1 MTPYQFLDPYNIIL
15 PRPESFEVGHFI
27 SILAL
32 NGLLRGSR
40 VVVRQCCSD
49 PKIGMQLR
57 FGSNSTV
64 EFDSTIPQKFRLPY
78 CSGFMMLQ
86 GDLLI
91 MNALTAEPY
100 CGCDP
105 LLLRQY
111 YFSPLGLCYEHNTR
125 GPCETGL
132 LFAYNH
138 TAQVSQFEAW
148 KIQTQ
153 QMCMKI
159 IDCFKI
165 CSKRWKTG
173 NFSNTLPF

>member
-1 MTPYQFLDPYNIIL
+1 MQRLLTWPSARTPRFVPTAGFSGL
-15 PRPESFEVGHFI
+15 PCNNATS
-27 SILAL
+27 ST
-32 NGLLRGSR
+32 LRGPVTRWVFTTFVCSR
-40 VVVRQCCSD
+40 LVLKYSLVFV
-49 PKIGMQLR
+49 
-57 FGSNSTV
+57 
-64 EFDSTIPQKFRLPY
+64 
-78 CSGFMMLQ
+78 MLQ

-173 NFSNTLPF
+173 NSSNTLPF